1 MKHSYVAIFAIASML
16 AVTVNSTVAQDR
28 VQAGTLVCNTSIEL
42 GVIVGSREALGC
54 IFTPSVPGPI
64 QAYSGT
70 ITKLGLDLG
79 ATTRGVIVWL
89 VYAPTSLR
97 AGELGGTYAGAT
109 AEATIGV
116 GLGANVLVG
125 GSNQTVALQPVS
137 VQGQAGVK
145 SCGWFRG
152 TTAPLRALR
161 STRNP
166 FRSPTRTVTVAR
178 KDSASSTVWKSG
190 TSIGS
195 EMNRGDGVACS
206 LG

>member
-1 MKHSYVAIFAIASML
+1 MAIHIRRNICAAEGFMKRSYVAIFSIASML
-16 AVTVNSTVAQDR
+16 AVIGSSAVAQDR

-42 GVIVGSREALGC
+42 GVIVGSREALNC

-97 AGELGGTYAGAT
+97 AGELAGTYAGAT

-137 VQGQAGVK
+137 VQGQVGMNLAVG
-145 SCGWFRG
+145 F
-152 TTAPLRALR
+152 AELQLR
-161 STRNP
+161 S
-166 FRSPTRTVTVAR
+166 VH
-178 KDSASSTVWKSG
+178 
-190 TSIGS
+190 
-195 EMNRGDGVACS
+195 
-206 LG
+206 